1 MNEKP
6 RRKFTNRYQLGD
18 PARLAACNQPLHS
31 EGPRPFV
38 ITVPPVWL
46 ASSFAV
52 PRAMRVYVSSSD
64 AAINPQILA
73 YAEFRIFAALARYS
87 EVREAHYR
95 WRC

>member
-6 RRKFTNRYQLGD
+6 RSKFTNRYQLGD

-38 ITVPPVWL
+38 ITVPPVRL
-46 ASSFAV
+46 ASSLLFPAHACLRLV
-52 PRAMRVYVSSSD
+52 IGRRD
-64 AAINPQILA
+64 QPQILA
-73 YAEFRIFAALARYS
+73 YPEFRIFAALARYS